1 MASLTDDERQAAEQ
15 VEREEM
21 FSFHPDILSQAGP
34 LPRRRDGRAYDTNG
48 A

>member
-1 MASLTDDERQAAEQ
+1 MTAPMDDERQNKEQ

-34 LPRRRDGRAYDTNG
+34 LPRRGDDRAYDSTG

>member
-1 MASLTDDERQAAEQ
+1 MTAPMDDERLAGEQ

-34 LPRRRDGRAYDTNG
+34 LPRRRDGRTYDTNG

>member
-1 MASLTDDERQAAEQ
+1 MASLMDDERQSGEQ
-15 VEREEM
+15 EEREEM

-34 LPRRRDGRAYDTNG
+34 LPRRSDGRTYDTNG